1 MTAQDLTHPVAEK
14 ERRGGVVV
22 ALLFAVL
29 FGLAEVT
36 PVSNLVAL
44 PAFYDFYGI
53 GDATPWVLLA
63 LGVAIPAVSYALALL
78 LGRGRPLFARALILT
93 VALASTFALEFGVMA
108 LAAALQPAIS

>member
-1 MTAQDLTHPVAEK
+1 VTAHEVTRASAAK
-14 ERRGGVVV
+14 ERRGGIIV

-53 GDATPWVLLA
+53 GEAIPWVLLA
-63 LGVAIPAVSYALALL
+63 LGVAIPAVSFVLALV
-78 LGRGRPLFARALILT
+78 LGRGRPLFARALIFT

-108 LAAALQPAIS
+108 LAAAFQPAIS